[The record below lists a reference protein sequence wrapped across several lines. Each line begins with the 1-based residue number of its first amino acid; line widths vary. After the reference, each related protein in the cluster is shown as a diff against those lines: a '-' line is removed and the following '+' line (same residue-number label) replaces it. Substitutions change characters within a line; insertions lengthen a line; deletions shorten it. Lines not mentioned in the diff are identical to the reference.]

1 MKRFL
6 GNGKNFNLLI
16 FPFLALAFFILIALS
31 NQHVFRNDKA
41 VMYTY
46 IKSARQGRIGYGFNS
61 YYGNDISFA
70 GLEPGDLILGA
81 YPGCAYG
88 RFSHAGI
95 YLGKG
100 KIMES
105 YGDLGVNVQSIS
117 HYREYS
123 EVCLLRVKADPAVK
137 KRAVD
142 YVSKRQGA
150 MFYPLAFKNGER
162 YWNCTKIMWKAY
174 FEQGLDFDPENDF
187 WVAPD
192 LFYKSHLVEV
202 IREKRV

>member
-1 MKRFL
+1 MKGL
-6 GNGKNFNLLI
+6 LMKGKYFNLVI
-16 FPFLALAFFILIALS
+16 FPLLAILFFGLIASS
-31 NQHVFRNDKA
+31 NQHIFNNPDA

-46 IKSARQGRIGYGFNS
+46 MKNARQGYVGYGFNS
-61 YYGNDISFA
+61 YYGNDISFT

-95 YLGKG
+95 YLGEG
-100 KIMES
+100 KVLES
-105 YGDLGVNVQSIS
+105 YGDLGVNIQPIE

-123 EVCLLRVKADPAVK
+123 EVCLLRVKADTTVK
-137 KRAVD
+137 KQAVD
-142 YVSKRQGA
+142 YVTRQQGG
-150 MFYPLAFKNGER
+150 MFYPLAFKSGER

-174 FEQGLDFDPENDF
+174 AAQGVDFDPTNDF

-192 LFYKSHLVEV
+192 LFYKSPLVEV
-202 IREKRV
+202 IRERSI

>member
-1 MKRFL
+1 MK
-6 GNGKNFNLLI
+6 GKYFNLVI
-16 FPFLALAFFILIALS
+16 FPLLAIVFFGLIASS
-31 NQHVFRNDKA
+31 NRHIFKNPEA

-46 IKSARQGRIGYGFNS
+46 LENARQGYVGYGFNS

-100 KIMES
+100 EVMES
-105 YGDLGVNVQSIS
+105 YGDLGVNIQPIE

-123 EVCLLRVKADPAVK
+123 EVCLLRVKADTIVK
-137 KRAVD
+137 KQAVD
-142 YVSKRQGA
+142 YVTKRQGA
-150 MFYPLAFKNGER
+150 MFYPLAFKSGER

-174 FEQGLDFDPENDF
+174 ADQGLDFDPTNDF

-192 LFYKSHLVEV
+192 LFYKSRLVEV
-202 IREKRV
+202 IRERSI